1 MFKNDKYIYLNKN
14 SLAPEVCFDIMQL
27 YENEKTTSKYQG
39 LTLSGVNKTIKDT
52 VDFIIPL
59 NDEKWY
65 KYHKL
70 LNNELSINLKK
81 YISNLNNNEE
91 FKNID
96 QLSNQIYVFFEN
108 TKLST
113 NAFMVQRYTKNVGK
127 YVYHNDFRIELAEK
141 KYRILTFLWYLNTV
155 EEGGETAFGE
165 ELKIKP
171 EMGKLL
177 LFPASWTYPH
187 AGKMPISSD
196 KYIITGW
203 IYVNIN

>member
-1 MFKNDKYIYLNKN
+1 MSKPDKYIYLNKN
-14 SLAPEVCFDIMQL
+14 SLAPEVCVDIMQM
-27 YENEKTTSKYQG
+27 YENEKSTSKYQG
-39 LTLSGVNKTIKDT
+39 LTLSGVNKAIKDT

-65 KYHKL
+65 KYQKL

-96 QLSNQIYVFFEN
+96 QISNKIYVFFEN
-108 TKLST
+108 AKLTT
-113 NAFMVQRYTKNVGK
+113 NVFMVQKYTKNVGK
-127 YVYHNDFRIELAEK
+127 YIYHNDFRIDLAEK
-141 KYRILTFLWYLNTV
+141 KYRVITFLWYLNTV
-155 EEGGETAFGE
+155 EEGGETSFGE

-177 LFPASWTYPH
+177 LFPASWTFPH

-203 IYVNIN
+203 LYIDIN

>member
-1 MFKNDKYIYLNKN
+1 MSKNDKYIYLNKH
-14 SLAPEVCFDIMQL
+14 SLAPEVCLDIIQL
-27 YENEKTTSKYQG
+27 YENEKPTSKYEG

-52 VDFIIPL
+52 VDFSIPL

-70 LNNELSINLKK
+70 LNNELKINLKK

-96 QLSNQIYVFFEN
+96 QLSKKTYIFFEN
-108 TKLST
+108 EKIST
-113 NAFMVQRYTKNVGK
+113 NIFMVQKYTKNIGK
-127 YVYHNDFRIELAEK
+127 YIYHNDFRIDLAEK
-141 KYRILTFLWYLNTV
+141 KYRVITFLWYLNTV
-155 EEGGETAFGE
+155 EEGGETAFE
-165 ELKIKP
+165 EDLKIKP
-171 EMGKLL
+171 ETGKLL
-177 LFPASWTYPH
+177 FFPASWTYPH

-203 IYVNIN
+203 IYILI

>member
-1 MFKNDKYIYLNKN
+1 MINTDKYIYLNRH
-14 SLAPEVCFDIMQL
+14 SLASEVCIDIIQL
-27 YENEKTTSKYQG
+27 YENEKPTSKHEG

-52 VDFIIPL
+52 VDLIIPL

-81 YISNLNNNEE
+81 YMSTLNNNED

-96 QLSNQIYVFFEN
+96 QLSKQTYIFFEN
-108 TKLST
+108 TKLLS
-113 NAFMVQRYTKNVGK
+113 NIFMIQKYTKNVGK
-127 YVYHNDFRIELAEK
+127 YIYHNDFRIDLIEK
-141 KYRILTFLWYLNTV
+141 KYRIITFLWYLNTV

-165 ELKIKP
+165 DLKIKP

-187 AGKMPISSD
+187 AGKMPISND

-203 IYVNIN
+203 IYILI

>member
-1 MFKNDKYIYLNKN
+1 MIKKDKYIYLNRN
-14 SLAPEVCFDIMQL
+14 SLAPEICTDIIQL
-27 YENEKTTSKYQG
+27 YENEKSPSKYEG
-39 LTLSGVNKTIKDT
+39 LVLSGLNKNIKDT

-65 KYHKL
+65 KYYKL
-70 LNNELSINLKK
+70 LNSELSINLKK
-81 YISNLNNNEE
+81 YFSNLNNNEE

-96 QLSNQIYVFFEN
+96 QLSNNTYVFFED
-108 TKLST
+108 TKLLT
-113 NAFMVQRYTKNVGK
+113 KVFMVQKYTKNIGK
-127 YVYHNDFRIELAEK
+127 YIYHNDFRIESAEK
-141 KYRILTFLWYLNTV
+141 KYRVLTFLWYLNTV
-155 EEGGETAFGE
+155 EEGGETSFGE
-165 ELKIKP
+165 DLKIKP

-203 IYVNIN
+203 LYININ

>member
-1 MFKNDKYIYLNKN
+1 MIKTDKYIYLNRN
-14 SLAPEVCFDIMQL
+14 SLASEVCFDIIQL
-27 YENEKTTSKYQG
+27 YENEKATSKHEG

-81 YISNLNNNEE
+81 YVSNLNNNEE

-96 QLSNQIYVFFEN
+96 QLSDYTYYFFQN
-108 TKLST
+108 SKFLS
-113 NAFMVQRYTKNVGK
+113 NIFMIQKYTKNVGK
-127 YVYHNDFRIELAEK
+127 YVYHNDSRIDIVDK
-141 KYRILTFLWYLNTV
+141 KYRVITFLWYLNTV

-165 ELKIKP
+165 DLKIKP
-171 EMGKLL
+171 EIGKLL
-177 LFPASWTYPH
+177 LFPACWTYPH

-203 IYVNIN
+203 IYILI